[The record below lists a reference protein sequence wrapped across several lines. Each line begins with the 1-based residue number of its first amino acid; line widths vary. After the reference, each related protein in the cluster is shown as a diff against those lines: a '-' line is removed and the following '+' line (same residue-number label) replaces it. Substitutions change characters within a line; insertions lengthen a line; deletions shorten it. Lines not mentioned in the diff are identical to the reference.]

1 MSIAVPDRCILAK
14 SNQLFEYSS
23 PSNSQTE
30 ALKQKANALGLSV
43 MQHKLVGHFWW
54 EWPVE
59 QKNVH
64 FAGLAP
70 PTSACWSSLD
80 VHSLQT
86 ASMYTKKP
94 KEMGS
99 QLMICGLVYCLNELS
114 RSGIY
119 LTLCDCPYCMQIACH
134 FRIQCLIPNTGHSIC
149 SCDALTLLTEGPP
162 PTHPTPLFTH
172 YFRQCNKSLMDPVR
186 GAGSIQ
192 IQT

>member
-1 MSIAVPDRCILAK
+1 MSITVPDRCILAE
-14 SNQLFEYSS
+14 SNQLIEYSS

-54 EWPVE
+54 EWPVK

-70 PTSACWSSLD
+70 PTSAWSSLD

-94 KEMGS
+94 KEIGS
-99 QLMICGLVYCLNELS
+99 KSMICGQVYCLE
-114 RSGIY
+114 
-119 LTLCDCPYCMQIACH
+119 PFCH
-134 FRIQCLIPNTGHSIC
+134 ALRGPNTSHAISVE
-149 SCDALTLLTEGPP
+149 TMPK
-162 PTHPTPLFTH
+162 
-172 YFRQCNKSLMDPVR
+172 Y
-186 GAGSIQ
+186 
-192 IQT
+192 